1 MRVVATLI
9 LTILLVAGCA
19 QLTVPEQ
26 RPEVHLV
33 DVIPLTSPGLAP
45 RFLVRL
51 QVVNRSRRA
60 LNVSGLTY
68 DLALNGARVMS
79 GVTAEAVS
87 VAPFGRSLVDVD
99 ASVNLIGSLRTVTG
113 WLAAPADVEYELETT
128 LHNRWWPVPITVV
141 DRGVLVGGN
150 AAAPR

>member
-1 MRVVATLI
+1 MRAVATLI
-9 LTILLVAGCA
+9 LTFLLLGGCA
-19 QLTVPEQ
+19 QFTVPEQ
-26 RPEVHLV
+26 HPEVHLV
-33 DVIPLTSPGLAP
+33 DVIPLASSGLAP

-51 QVVNRSRRA
+51 QVVNRGRRA

-99 ASVNLIGSLRTVTG
+99 ATVNLLSSLRTVTG

-141 DRGVLVGGN
+141 DRGVLGGAN
-150 AAAPR
+150 SPAPR

>member
-1 MRVVATLI
+1 VRAVATLI
-9 LTILLVAGCA
+9 LSLLLIAGCA
-19 QLTVPEQ
+19 QFAAPEQ
-26 RPEVHLV
+26 RPEVHLI
-33 DVIPLTSPGLAP
+33 DVIPLASPGLAP

-60 LNVSGLTY
+60 LNVTGLSY

-79 GVTAEAVS
+79 GVTAESVS
-87 VAPFGRSLVDVD
+87 VAPFGQALVDVD
-99 ASVNLIGSLRTVTG
+99 ATMNLMGSLRMITG

-141 DRGVLVGGN
+141 ERGVLGGSN
-150 AAAPR
+150 SLAPR